1 MDLFSR
7 RNFIKTGALAS
18 TSSVLAGNLLL
29 PYYSKASENT
39 KGIIRI
45 DPTPQFDIAPTL
57 FMQFLEPLGTT
68 DPAIEAAW
76 DYRRDDWRED
86 VVRCVADL
94 SPGMIRWGGNFT
106 RYYKWK
112 EGIGPADKRP
122 WMYNLSWG
130 GKETNRVGTHE
141 FIDFCRRVNA
151 EPLLGVNFMSDGIEY
166 FKKTSHDQDRYGTL
180 EEALEWVSYCN
191 DPDSRERK
199 LNGETAPFDV
209 KYWQVGNETSYTGE
223 DGFSLDEAII
233 HTREF
238 AKAMKLR
245 DPSIK
250 IIGWGDVPDVSGF
263 KGKEDEKDNEFW
275 ASKMLGENGDLL
287 DMIAIHMMG
296 IYPENTRSLTG
307 FEYFKY
313 PEEAWNELLELA
325 KIAEYRLSKL
335 KGIIQSIGSEAKIA
349 VTEGHLSLSPYNTN
363 TILMNWL
370 SAAYHARTMNTYL
383 RHADRVSICTGAD
396 FFGTRWTVNAV
407 KLPVPGGESYLLP
420 IGVIMKLYKKHS
432 GNKGVKIS
440 EFPEELDVAATR
452 KGDKLFL
459 HILNTQ
465 FSSPVK
471 IDVNVD
477 GYSVSSA
484 TIYEIAPG
492 EKFAY
497 VDDAHRDTF
506 NPVEKQIQNPSE
518 FIIQPASVNV
528 IELHLKN

>member
-1 MDLFSR
+1 
-7 RNFIKTGALAS
+7 
-18 TSSVLAGNLLL
+18 
-29 PYYSKASENT
+29 
-39 KGIIRI
+39 
-45 DPTPQFDIAPTL
+45 
-57 FMQFLEPLGTT
+57 
-68 DPAIEAAW
+68 
-76 DYRRDDWRED
+76 
-86 VVRCVADL
+86 
-94 SPGMIRWGGNFT
+94 
-106 RYYKWK
+106 
-112 EGIGPADKRP
+112 
-122 WMYNLSWG
+122 
-130 GKETNRVGTHE
+130 
-141 FIDFCRRVNA
+141 
-151 EPLLGVNFMSDGIEY
+151 
-166 FKKTSHDQDRYGTL
+166 
-180 EEALEWVSYCN
+180 
-191 DPDSRERK
+191 
-199 LNGETAPFDV
+199 
-209 KYWQVGNETSYTGE
+209 
-223 DGFSLDEAII
+223 
-233 HTREF
+233 
-238 AKAMKLR
+238 
-245 DPSIK
+245 
-250 IIGWGDVPDVSGF
+250 
-263 KGKEDEKDNEFW
+263 
-275 ASKMLGENGDLL
+275 
-287 DMIAIHMMG
+287 
-296 IYPENTRSLTG
+296 
-307 FEYFKY
+307 
-313 PEEAWNELLELA
+313 
-325 KIAEYRLSKL
+325 
-335 KGIIQSIGSEAKIA
+335 
-349 VTEGHLSLSPYNTN
+349 
-363 TILMNWL
+363 MNWL